1 MKSFINFLYVKC
13 FREFCIVDKI
23 SKNFSEGKQNN
34 NRKTFL
40 GASHC
45 IYLKFLKM
53 YITFRIHK
61 MPVCCNSLLL
71 HLSTKK
77 MKGGGKYIQKARLF
91 CLCTGSGFGKLQPT
105 LCLFRGIA
113 KHQSASN
120 EKLHIKHL
128 KDTKKNFVGSR
139 KGMGN

>member
-77 MKGGGKYIQKARLF
+77 MKGGGRKNTFKKPGCFVYAQAVALESYSLHCICSEVLPNISQLAMKS
-91 CLCTGSGFGKLQPT
+91 CT
-105 LCLFRGIA
+105 
-113 KHQSASN
+113 
-120 EKLHIKHL
+120 
-128 KDTKKNFVGSR
+128 
-139 KGMGN
+139 

>member
-77 MKGGGKYIQKARLF
+77 MKGGGGGKIHSKSQAVLFMHRQWLWKA
-91 CLCTGSGFGKLQPT
+91 
-105 LCLFRGIA
+105 IA
-113 KHQSASN
+113 YTVSVQRYCQTSVS
-120 EKLHIKHL
+120 
-128 KDTKKNFVGSR
+128 
-139 KGMGN
+139 